1 MRKKFISK
9 RRKKR
14 NFKGLVLF
22 IIIVLVLV
30 GTFKFLEKTNITIDD
45 KRLVKI
51 LLNSYEKKEI
61 FNIDIPKDPVFY
73 LQNNYVEKTFQ
84 EIKEEKPEIVNKE
97 PLIYIYNS
105 HQSEEYKP
113 STFAEYDVRPSVMM
127 ADYILEEVF
136 QKNSYPTIVEERRIS
151 EVLANN
157 NWKYVYSYRA
167 SRVFLEDVIVTHPSL
182 KYFIDVHRD
191 SLEHDRT
198 YINIEGKDYARTIFL
213 IGLENEGYEENLAFT
228 EKINNKLNEKYP
240 GLSKGIYKKGGPTV
254 NGVYNQDF
262 SNRTILIEIG
272 GYESTTTEVLNSTLA
287 FAECFLE
294 VINEG
299 EN

>member
-14 NFKGLVLF
+14 NFKVPILF
-22 IIIVLVLV
+22 IIMVLVLV
-30 GTFKFLEKTNITIDD
+30 GTFKFLEKTDISIDD

-51 LLNSYEKKEI
+51 LLKSYEKKKM
-61 FNIDIPKDPVFY
+61 FNIDVPKDPVFY

-105 HQSEEYKP
+105 HQSEEYKA

-167 SRVFLEDVIVTHPSL
+167 SRVFLEDVIVMHPSL

-191 SLEHDRT
+191 SLEHART
-198 YINIEGKDYARTIFL
+198 YININGKDYARTIFL

>member
-14 NFKGLVLF
+14 DFKVPVLS

-30 GTFKFLEKTNITIDD
+30 GTFKFLEKTDISIDD

-51 LLNSYEKKEI
+51 LLNSYEKEKM
-61 FNIDIPKDPVFY
+61 FNIDVPKDPVFY
-73 LQNNYVEKTFQ
+73 LQNNYIEKTFQ

-105 HQSEEYKP
+105 HQSEEYKA

-167 SRVFLEDVIVTHPSL
+167 SRVFLEDIIVMHPSL

>member
-14 NFKGLVLF
+14 NFKVPILF
-22 IIIVLVLV
+22 IIMVLVLV
-30 GTFKFLEKTNITIDD
+30 GTFKFLEKTDISIDD

-51 LLNSYEKKEI
+51 LLKSYEKKKM
-61 FNIDIPKDPVFY
+61 FNIDVPKDPVFY

-105 HQSEEYKP
+105 HQSEEYKA

-167 SRVFLEDVIVTHPSL
+167 SRVFLEDAIVMHPSL

-191 SLEHDRT
+191 SLEHART
-198 YINIEGKDYARTIFL
+198 YININGKDYARTIFL
-213 IGLENEGYEENLAFT
+213 IGLENEGYEDNLAFT

>member
-14 NFKGLVLF
+14 DFKVPVLS

-30 GTFKFLEKTNITIDD
+30 GTFKFLEKTDISIDD

-51 LLNSYEKKEI
+51 LLNSYEKKKM
-61 FNIDIPKDPVFY
+61 FNIDVPKDPVFY
-73 LQNNYVEKTFQ
+73 LQNNYIEKTFQ

-105 HQSEEYKP
+105 HQTEEYKA

-167 SRVFLEDVIVTHPSL
+167 SRVFLEDVIVMHPSL

-262 SNRTILIEIG
+262 SNRAILIEIG